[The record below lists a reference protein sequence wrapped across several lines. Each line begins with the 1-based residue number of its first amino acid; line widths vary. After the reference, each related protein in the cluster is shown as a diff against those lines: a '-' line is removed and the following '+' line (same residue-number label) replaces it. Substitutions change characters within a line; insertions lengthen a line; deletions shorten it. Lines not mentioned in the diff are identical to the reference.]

1 MTELERLEVRVVSG
15 RLGRREGEGS
25 DDEGDGDSKGDAE
38 GKRLLCVL
46 LYTI

>member
-25 DDEGDGDSKGDAE
+25 DDEQDGDSKGDE
-38 GKRLLCVL
+38 GKRLLCSLVFDE
-46 LYTI
+46 